1 MQCTFAGPV
10 FEWRGPA
17 PHHFV
22 EVPPDVADEIASIAK
37 EVSYGWGV
45 IPATV
50 VLGGTT
56 FTTSLFPRED
66 GYLVPIKVAVRR
78 AEHVDVGD
86 VVELELTIR

>member
-1 MQCTFAGPV
+1 MRRTFSGPV

-22 EVPPDVADEIASIAK
+22 EVPPDVADEIASIAS

-50 VLGGTT
+50 TVGATT
-56 FTTSLFPRED
+56 FTTSLFPREG
-66 GYLVPIKVAVRR
+66 GYLVPLKVAVRR
-78 AEHVDVGD
+78 AEGVDVGD
-86 VVELELTIR
+86 VVALVLEIR